1 MIGVV
6 WAVAVVLSRW
16 LRLHGYV
23 GGKDEEEEEE
33 ETEVRCVGELKL
45 PGRIKLLKSFNFFDL
60 PKILLVVLL
69 TCSKCSCRFCS

>member
-23 GGKDEEEEEE
+23 GGKDEEEEE
-33 ETEVRCVGELKL
+33 TEVRCVGELKL
-45 PGRIKLLKSFNFFDL
+45 PGRIKLLKSLIFSTFLKFDL
-60 PKILLVVLL
+60 L
-69 TCSKCSCRFCS
+69 CF

>member
-23 GGKDEEEEEE
+23 GGKDEEEEE
-33 ETEVRCVGELKL
+33 TEVRCVGELKL
-45 PGRIKLLKSFNFFDL
+45 PGRIKLLKSLIFSTFLKFYL
-60 PKILLVVLL
+60 
-69 TCSKCSCRFCS
+69 

>member
-23 GGKDEEEEEE
+23 GGKDEEEEE
-33 ETEVRCVGELKL
+33 TEVRCVAEFKI
-45 PGRIKLLKSFNFFDL
+45 PGRNKLLKSFNFFDL
-60 PKILLVVLL
+60 PKI
-69 TCSKCSCRFCS
+69 